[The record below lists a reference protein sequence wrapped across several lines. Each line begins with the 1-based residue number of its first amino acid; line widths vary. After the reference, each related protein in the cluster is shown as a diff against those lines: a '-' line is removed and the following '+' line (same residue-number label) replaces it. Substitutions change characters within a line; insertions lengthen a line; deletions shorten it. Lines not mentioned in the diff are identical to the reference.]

1 MRVLLFVLIGFT
13 SFNCTQLGGSNLNT
27 QHQTYENFLIDFK
40 SGISSN
46 FSERDMKALCT
57 KYPSFLLVGYEPFPR
72 QFSGHKPVYPLAKL
86 KEEPL
91 YRQNIAALLRSTNPY
106 QRMLGCVTT
115 AAAGD
120 ESFNQRLLE
129 SLQSDP
135 SKECQKYACAALL
148 RLRDK
153 HTSEIFN
160 YLVENKDCAP
170 LQALYLHLDT
180 SSIRHTAYTEINSE
194 RDQSKI
200 FAMQSLCV
208 TKLCPK
214 TEEIVKQA
222 ITDWSPTLKVYAIE
236 TAGHLRMS
244 RLKKI
249 LEPLTSEG
257 SLRKSCLAALASS
270 STSMDQEYLSTFVP
284 DSAEVPNDVLNAY
297 LKSPYES
304 VVRQWLDIVRDR
316 KVSDE
321 YTFSVFS
328 QPLLLSD
335 KMLEQVRE
343 TIKKTHNLKVKAELT
358 RSLKGR

>member
-1 MRVLLFVLIGFT
+1 MA
-13 SFNCTQLGGSNLNT
+13 QNLNS
-27 QHQTYENFLIDFK
+27 QHQTYEQFLIDFK
-40 SGISSN
+40 SGIENCSDN
-46 FSERDMKALCT
+46 DLKALCK
-57 KYPSFLLVGYEPFPR
+57 KYPSFLLFGYELYPAQIP
-72 QFSGHKPVYPLAKL
+72 GHRPVSPLAKL
-86 KEEPL
+86 NKEPL
-91 YRQNIAALLRSTNPY
+91 YLHNIASLLRSTNPY
-106 QRMLGCVTT
+106 QRMLGCITA

-120 ESFNQRLLE
+120 NSRNQCLLDL
-129 SLQSDP
+129 LQSDP

-153 HTSEIFN
+153 HTSQLFT
-160 YLVENKDCAP
+160 YLVENTDCAP

-180 SSIRHTAYTEINSE
+180 SLIRRTAYTQINSE
-194 RDQSKI
+194 RDEAKI
-200 FAMQSLCV
+200 FAMQSLGV
-208 TKLCPK
+208 TELCPK
-214 TEEIVKQA
+214 TERIVKQA
-222 ITDWSPTLKVYAIE
+222 IVDWSPTLKLYAIE
-236 TAGHLRMS
+236 TARHLKMS
-244 RLKKI
+244 RLKEI
-249 LEPLTSEG
+249 LEPLTSES

-284 DSAEVPNDVLNAY
+284 DNAEVPNDVLNAY